1 MTFAVTLSFSSI
13 GQINSFSTLATN
25 LKTGLKKSWIKS
37 PYSQMAKKQKQK
49 KHKTTTTTKNKNP
62 TTLVSKFGNVCF
74 VLWKLKQ
81 LLWCVDLESDFLCS
95 FCCIRVLFL
104 WDKSCLQ
111 HFYNMNLC
119 PHVLTQLHALKYSA
133 VVCSVHPSV
142 QCQCPEHRDGQVNAE
157 LGVKDSIYAREN

>member
-49 KHKTTTTTKNKNP
+49 KHKTTTKNKNP

-81 LLWCVDLESDFLCS
+81 LLWCVDLESDFWCS